1 MKTTSKAFT
10 GAKKFNRAGKFN
22 RARNF
27 LLAGLAIAGFSAIS
41 PAQAQSSQDQPAQAA
56 PVEISD
62 VVKSYADLALAS
74 YEDALR
80 TARDLRTAIETLLS
94 TPNKDNLE
102 AARTAWKTAR
112 IPYQQSEVFRFGNP
126 VVEAWQSR
134 VNAAQLDEGFID
146 YVDPSYSGKI
156 SDNPLYNANIIANT
170 NLVING
176 KTVSIAQIT
185 PKLIAGTLEGAAGI
199 KTNVASGYHA
209 IEFLLWGQDLNGTAK
224 GAGTRP
230 ASDYDLE
237 NCTNDNCSRRA
248 EYLFAAANLLVSD
261 LEEMVSNWKVTGI
274 ARRSVTSDP
283 KAGLRAILKGMG
295 DLSYYLLAGERMK
308 RPLLTNDPELE
319 LDDFSDYTYASLLF
333 DQRGVVNVYF
343 GEYFAIDGSTFKGAS
358 IADLVKQADEPLD
371 VKFRDRLGISVARIG
386 MIVDQ
391 GRNGE
396 AFDQM
401 IAPDNAKGK
410 GLIEAGI
417 NALLDQSKTIRQIAT
432 TLGLKPLE
440 LTGSDVL

>member
-1 MKTTSKAFT
+1 MRMTGKAST
-10 GAKKFNRAGKFN
+10 GARIFMRAKKTIW
-22 RARNF
+22 
-27 LLAGLAIAGFSAIS
+27 LSVAIAGFFAVPALAQSPQTAPVQTA
-41 PAQAQSSQDQPAQAA
+41 PAQTT

-62 VVKSYADLALAS
+62 VVKSYANLALAS

-80 TARDLRTAIETLLS
+80 TARDLRGAIETLLA

-134 VNAAQLDEGFID
+134 VNAAPLDEGFID
-146 YVDPSYSGKI
+146 YVDPSYSGKN
-156 SDNPLYNANIIANT
+156 SDNPLYEANIIANKE
-170 NLVING
+170 LMIDG
-176 KTVSIAQIT
+176 KSVSIAKIT
-185 PKLIAGTLEGAAGI
+185 PSLIAGTLEGAAGV

-209 IEFLLWGQDLNGTAK
+209 IEFLLWGQDLNGVK
-224 GAGTRP
+224 EGAGTRK

-237 NCTNDNCSRRA
+237 NCTNDNCARRA
-248 EYLFAAANLLVSD
+248 EYLFAVANLLVSD
-261 LEEMVSNWKVTGI
+261 LEEMVSDWKVTGA
-274 ARRSVTSDP
+274 ARRGVIADP
-283 KAGLRAILKGMG
+283 EAGLRAILKGMG

-308 RPLLTNDPELE
+308 RPLLTNNPELE

-333 DQRGVVNVYF
+333 DARGVVNVYF

-358 IADLVKQADEPLD
+358 IADLVKQADDALD
-371 VKFRDRLGISVARIG
+371 VKFRDQLGVTVARIG

-391 GRNGE
+391 ARGGE
-396 AFDQM
+396 VFDQM
-401 IAPDNAKGK
+401 IAPGNTKGK
-410 GLIEAGI
+410 GLIEAAI
-417 NALLDQSKTIRQIAT
+417 TVLVAQSQTIKKIAV